1 MLIEAPEPRRTN
13 AAAAFRAYGVAQ
25 SARPQRE
32 QEAQVFAILAAR
44 LRTAMRDGTPTA
56 SIRASADARRV
67 FSTVEGIVL
76 DPVSTLPRDLRIN
89 IATVARRALREVDG
103 EQPDLEFL
111 ASIADDFAAGL
122 GARQRAAE

>member
-1 MLIEAPEPRRTN
+1 MLIEAQSPRRSN

-32 QEAQVFAILAAR
+32 QEAEVFAILAAR
-44 LRTAMRDGTPTA
+44 LRTAIRDGGPLS
-56 SIRASADARRV
+56 SIRAAADARRV
-67 FSTVEGIVL
+67 FATVEAIVL
-76 DPVSTLPRDLRIN
+76 DPVSTLPRDLRLS
-89 IATVARRALREVDG
+89 IASVSRRALREAEG